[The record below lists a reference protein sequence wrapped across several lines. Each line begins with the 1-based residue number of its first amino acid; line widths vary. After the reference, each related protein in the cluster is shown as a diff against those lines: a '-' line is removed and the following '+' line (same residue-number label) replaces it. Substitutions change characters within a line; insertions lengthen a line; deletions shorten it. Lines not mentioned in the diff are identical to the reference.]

1 MITGELKNKIDRI
14 WEYFWTAGITNPMTV
29 LEQLTYILY
38 MKMLDDKQ
46 IQEEQNANAFGF
58 KLVDCVFPEGEWL
71 NPATE
76 KKVKYEDM
84 RWHVFKNTGSANMFN
99 MVRNNVFEF
108 IKHIGAGEDS
118 AYSRFMKTAIFLV
131 PDMNVLQDII
141 DNVDALDLD
150 TTNKDIMGDVYEH
163 CLGKIETSGKN
174 GQFRTPVHI
183 IKMVVEMMQ
192 PRPDDVMCDPAM
204 GTAGFMVEGVKYIK
218 EHYEQEL
225 MDEKTYHHFQNNLVH
240 GYDTDQTMLRIGAMN
255 LMLQDVKDPKIDY
268 RDSVSVNNTDEEIY
282 TLCMANP
289 PFKGTVNKNNINPKL
304 TAKLK
309 TNKTELL
316 FLCQFIRSLQLGGR
330 CASVVPD
337 GVLFGSS
344 KAHKELRKELL
355 ENQKLVAVISM
366 PSGVFKPYA
375 GVSTAILVFT
385 RTDSGGTDKVW
396 FYDMQ
401 ADGYSLDDKRNPITE
416 CDIPDIV
423 SRFQN
428 LNKEHNRTRKDRSF
442 FVDAEEIRQNEYD
455 LSINRYK
462 EHQREVVSHRPINV
476 ILNEIDNSDKEFV
489 GLYAKLKTILAKN
502 HE

>member
-84 RWHVFKNTGSANMFN
+84 RWHVFKNTGSANMYN

-218 EHYEQEL
+218 EHYEKEL

-255 LMLQDVKDPKIDY
+255 LVLQDVIDPQIDY
-268 RDSVSVNNTDEEIY
+268 RDSVSVNNTDEELY

-316 FLCQFIRSLQLGGR
+316 FLTQFIRSLQLGGR

-337 GVLFGSS
+337 GVLFGKD
-344 KAHKELRKELL
+344 KAHTALRKELVD
-355 ENQKLVAVISM
+355 NQCLKAVISM

-375 GVSTAILVFT
+375 GVSTAVLIFT
-385 RTDSGGTDKVW
+385 RTDNGGTDKVW
-396 FYDMQ
+396 FYDME
-401 ADGYSLDDKRNPITE
+401 ADGFSLDDKRNPIE
-416 CDIPDIV
+416 SNDIPDIIY
-423 SRFQN
+423 RFNN
-428 LNKEHNRTRKDRSF
+428 LEEEVTRTNKDQSF
-442 FVDAEEIRQNEYD
+442 FVAAEDIRRNDYD
-455 LSINRYK
+455 LSVNTYK
-462 EHQREVVSHRPINV
+462 FVEREKKSYRPLNQ
-476 ILNEIDNSDKEFV
+476 ILSNIADLESDFNESYTALLELLNK
-489 GLYAKLKTILAKN
+489 K
-502 HE
+502 

>member
-84 RWHVFKNTGSANMFN
+84 RWHVFKNTGSANMYN

-255 LMLQDVKDPKIDY
+255 LMLQDVIDPKIDY
-268 RDSVSVNNTDEEIY
+268 RDSVSVNNTDEELY

-316 FLCQFIRSLQLGGR
+316 FLTQFIRSLQLGGR

-344 KAHKELRKELL
+344 NAHKSLRKELV
-355 ENQKLVAVISM
+355 ENQHLQAVISM
-366 PSGVFKPYA
+366 PSGVFEPYSN
-375 GVSTAILVFT
+375 VSTGILVFI

-396 FYDMQ
+396 FYDMK
-401 ADGYSLDDKRNPITE
+401 ADGYSLDKKRNPIDK
-416 CDIPDIV
+416 CDIPDIICRYKNPEGEE
-423 SRFQN
+423 S
-428 LNKEHNRTRKDRSF
+428 RTRTDNSF
-442 FVDAEEIRQNEYD
+442 FVGIDEIRTNGYS
-455 LSINRYK
+455 LSINKYK
-462 EHQREVVSHRPINV
+462 EHITEQKEYKPIGTLLHEIVESEEKFESHYV
-476 ILNEIDNSDKEFV
+476 KLTSILNK
-489 GLYAKLKTILAKN
+489 YR
-502 HE
+502 

>member
-84 RWHVFKNTGSANMFN
+84 RWHVFKNTGSANMYN

-255 LMLQDVKDPKIDY
+255 LMLQDVIDPKIDY
-268 RDSVSVNNTDEEIY
+268 RDSVSVNNADEELY

-289 PFKGTVNKNNINPKL
+289 PFQGSVNKNNINPKL
-304 TAKLK
+304 TNSLK
-309 TNKTELL
+309 TNRTELL
-316 FLCQFIRSLQLGGR
+316 FLCQFIRSLQIGGR
-330 CASVVPD
+330 CASVVPY
-337 GVLFGSS
+337 GVLTNNNPN
-344 KAHKELRKELL
+344 AYKELRRIIV
-355 ENQKLVAVISM
+355 ENQKLEAIISM

-375 GVSTAILVFT
+375 GVSTAILIFT
-385 RTDSGGTDKVW
+385 RVDAQEAGTDKVW
-396 FYDMQ
+396 FYGME
-401 ADGYSLDDKRNPITE
+401 ADGYTLDDKRISIKDN
-416 CDIPDIV
+416 DIPDIIERFHHRQDEITRTNTDKSFYV
-423 SRFQN
+423 SLQ
-428 LNKEHNRTRKDRSF
+428 
-442 FVDAEEIRQNEYD
+442 EIRDNDYD
-455 LSINRYK
+455 LSFKAYK
-462 EHQREVVSHRPINV
+462 K
-476 ILNEIDNSDKEFV
+476 DNIEKIEYRDPSKIIASIEKGENDFLKD
-489 GLYAKLKTILAKN
+489 LKTLKN
-502 HE
+502 LFS

>member
-84 RWHVFKNTGSANMFN
+84 RWHVFKNTGSANMYN

-218 EHYEQEL
+218 EHYEKEL

-255 LMLQDVKDPKIDY
+255 LMLQDVIDPQIDY
-268 RDSVSVNNTDEEIY
+268 RDSVSVNNTDEELY

-316 FLCQFIRSLQLGGR
+316 FLTQFIRSLQLGGR

-337 GVLFGSS
+337 GVLTNNNPNAY
-344 KAHKELRKELL
+344 KDLRKTLV
-355 ENQKLVAVISM
+355 ENQHLEAVISM

-385 RTDSGGTDKVW
+385 RVDAQEAGTDKVW
-396 FYDMQ
+396 FYDME
-401 ADGYSLDDKRNPITE
+401 ADGFSLDDKRTPIAVN
-416 CDIPDIV
+416 DIPDII
-423 SRFQN
+423 SRFHN
-428 LNKEHNRTRKDRSF
+428 LQSEVGRTRKDKSF
-442 FVDAEEIRQNEYD
+442 FVPYSEIKEKGYD
-455 LSINRYK
+455 LSIKAYK
-462 EHQREVVSHRPINV
+462 QIDRIKKEYRSSEAILESIGKSEGDFINGV
-476 ILNEIDNSDKEFV
+476 N
-489 GLYAKLKTILAKN
+489 KLKELLK
-502 HE
+502 

>member
-84 RWHVFKNTGSANMFN
+84 RWHVFKNTGSANMYN

-218 EHYEQEL
+218 EHYEKEL

-255 LMLQDVKDPKIDY
+255 LMLQDVIDPQIDY
-268 RDSVSVNNTDEEIY
+268 RDSVSVNNTDEELY

-316 FLCQFIRSLQLGGR
+316 FLTQFIRSLQLGGR

-337 GVLFGSS
+337 SILFS
-344 KAHKELRKELL
+344 KSNAHKAIRRELV
-355 ENQKLVAVISM
+355 ENQKLCAVISM

-375 GVSTAILVFT
+375 GVITAILIFT
-385 RTDSGGTDKVW
+385 RTDSGGTNNVW

-401 ADGYSLDDKRNPITE
+401 NDGYTLDDRRSCIPEN
-416 CDIPDIV
+416 DIPDIV
-423 SRFQN
+423 QRYQN
-428 LNKEHNRTRKDRSF
+428 LEREIERARSDKSF
-442 FVDAEEIRQNEYD
+442 MVAIDEIRRNDYI
-455 LSINRYK
+455 LSIGKYK
-462 EHQREVVSHRPINV
+462 ESTRTIIEYKPIST
-476 ILNEIDNSDKEFV
+476 ILDNIKRIEDDFSQEFC
-489 GLYAKLKTILAKN
+489 KLKQLLTDD
-502 HE
+502 

>member
-38 MKMLDDKQ
+38 MKMLDDRQ
-46 IQEEQNANAFGF
+46 IQEEQNANAFGYE
-58 KLVDCVFPEGEWL
+58 LVDCVFPEGEWL

-76 KKVKYEDM
+76 KRVKYEDM

-108 IKHIGAGEDS
+108 IKHIGSGEDS

-141 DNVDALDLD
+141 DSVDALDLD
-150 TTNKDIMGDVYEH
+150 TTNKDIMGDVYEY

-183 IKMVVEMMQ
+183 IRMVVEMMQ

-218 EHYEQEL
+218 RHYEREL
-225 MDEKTYHHFQNNLVH
+225 MDENTYRHFQSNLVH

-255 LMLQDVKDPKIDY
+255 LMLQDVTDPQIDY
-268 RDSVSVNNTDEEIY
+268 RDSVSVNNTDEEKY

-304 TAKLK
+304 TAKVQ

-337 GVLFGSS
+337 GVLFSTNNAYIS
-344 KAHKELRKELL
+344 IRKELVDRQCL
-355 ENQKLVAVISM
+355 RAVISM

-375 GVSTAILVFT
+375 GVSTAVLVFT

-396 FYDMQ
+396 FYDMK
-401 ADGYSLDDKRNPITE
+401 ADGFSLDDKRNPVADN
-416 CDIPDIV
+416 DIPDIIHRFHHLDDEV
-423 SRFQN
+423 SRT
-428 LNKEHNRTRKDRSF
+428 KKDQSF
-442 FVDAEEIRQNEYD
+442 LVSVDEIREKGYD
-455 LSINRYK
+455 LSINKYK
-462 EHQREVVSHRPINV
+462 EVEREH
-476 ILNEIDNSDKEFV
+476 IDYEPTAD
-489 GLYAKLKTILAKN
+489 ILARLSASEEEYNQGFVELQKMLGV
-502 HE
+502 

>member
-84 RWHVFKNTGSANMFN
+84 RWHVFKNTGSANMYN

-218 EHYEQEL
+218 EHYEKEL

-255 LMLQDVKDPKIDY
+255 LMLQDVIDPQIDY
-268 RDSVSVNNTDEEIY
+268 RDSVSVNNTDEELY

-316 FLCQFIRSLQLGGR
+316 FLTQFIRSLQLGGR

-337 GVLFGSS
+337 GVLFSS
-344 KAHKELRKELL
+344 NNAHKAIRKELV
-355 ENQKLVAVISM
+355 ENQKLLAVISM

-375 GVSTAILVFT
+375 GVQTAVLIFT
-385 RTDSGGTDKVW
+385 RVDATENGSDKVW
-396 FYDMQ
+396 FYDMK
-401 ADGYSLDDKRNPITE
+401 ADGYSLDDKRNPIADN
-416 CDIPDIV
+416 DIPDIIA
-423 SRFQN
+423 RFHN
-428 LNKEHNRTRKDRSF
+428 LDKELNRSNSEQSF
-442 FVDAEEIRQNEYD
+442 FVSVDEIRNNNYD
-455 LSINRYK
+455 LSIKTYK
-462 EHQREVVSHRPINV
+462 KVERIR
-476 ILNEIDNSDKEFV
+476 KEFRSSDIIIDSIESLERQFA
-489 GLYAKLKTILAKN
+489 GGITNLKTILNGK
-502 HE
+502 

>member
-84 RWHVFKNTGSANMFN
+84 RWHVFKNTGSANMYN

-131 PDMNVLQDII
+131 PDMNMLQDII

-255 LMLQDVKDPKIDY
+255 LMLQDVIDPKIDY
-268 RDSVSVNNTDEEIY
+268 RDSVSVNNTDEELY

-316 FLCQFIRSLQLGGR
+316 FLTQFIRSLQLGGR

-337 GVLFGSS
+337 GVLSNTS
-344 KAHKELRKELL
+344 PNAYKDLRKTIV
-355 ENQKLVAVISM
+355 ENQRLEAVISM
-366 PSGVFKPYA
+366 SSGVFKPYA

-385 RTDSGGTDKVW
+385 RVDAQEAGTDKVW
-396 FYDMQ
+396 FYDME
-401 ADGYSLDDKRNPITE
+401 ADGFSLDDKRNPIANN
-416 CDIPDIV
+416 DIPDVIN
-423 SRFQN
+423 RFHN
-428 LNKEHNRTRKDRSF
+428 LQSETNRTRKDKSF
-442 FVDAEEIRQNEYD
+442 FVPYTDIKEKGYD
-455 LSINRYK
+455 LSIKAYK
-462 EHQREVVSHRPINV
+462 QVERIKKEYRSSDV
-476 ILNEIDNSDKEFV
+476 ILESIGKSENDFIK
-489 GLYAKLKTILAKN
+489 GLNNLKNFLK
-502 HE
+502 

>member
-84 RWHVFKNTGSANMFN
+84 RWHVFKNTGSANMYN

-108 IKHIGAGEDS
+108 IKHIGGGEDS

-218 EHYEQEL
+218 EHYEKEL

-255 LMLQDVKDPKIDY
+255 LMLQDVIDPQIDY
-268 RDSVSVNNTDEEIY
+268 RDSVSVNNTDEELY

-316 FLCQFIRSLQLGGR
+316 FLTQFIRSLQLGGR

-337 GVLFGSS
+337 GVLFNKN
-344 KAHKELRKELL
+344 KAYVDLRKM
-355 ENQKLVAVISM
+355 LVDEQRLQAVISM
-366 PSGVFKPYA
+366 PSGVFEPYST
-375 GVSTAILVFT
+375 VNTAILIFT
-385 RTDSGGTDKVW
+385 KTDTGGTDLVW
-396 FYDMQ
+396 FYDME
-401 ADGYSLDDKRNPITE
+401 ADGYSLDKKRLPIAE
-416 CDIPDIV
+416 NDVPDIIA
-423 SRFQN
+423 RFKSLDN
-428 LNKEHNRTRKDRSF
+428 ERNNDRACRSF
-442 FVDAEEIRQNEYD
+442 MVPVDEIRSKGYDFSFNKYKKIEKNKVVYLDPYKVQEEISILEEDIQKKIKTLGKLFHNE
-455 LSINRYK
+455 K
-462 EHQREVVSHRPINV
+462 
-476 ILNEIDNSDKEFV
+476 
-489 GLYAKLKTILAKN
+489 
-502 HE
+502 